1 MSSRIPTRDA
11 DLEEVCLGGMVS
23 PCVRTVAEKFDA
35 AAMYS
40 QDNSSALWHLFIK
53 EKNFATPDCCGIQ
66 NAGQSFESAS
76 PCGVL
81 QWVIGC
87 AADFCLPA
95 AKLSCG
101 ECRQRGACSIDGR
114 WTDVCTMRD
123 SQHWRPRPGVDTAAH
138 SCRLPT
144 ALTRSTVPVASAGG
158 KMSAA
163 LVRADIVR
171 ASLRTDHARAIELDL
186 TDHHSRIHKR

>member
-1 MSSRIPTRDA
+1 MRISKKFVLGAWSLPAYVPSLRNLMQQRCTVKTIRARCGISS
-11 DLEEVCLGGMVS
+11 S
-23 PCVRTVAEKFDA
+23 K
-35 AAMYS
+35 
-40 QDNSSALWHLFIK
+40 K
-53 EKNFATPDCCGIQ
+53 KNFATPDCCGIQ